1 MHMELSGEL
10 LLFAKSA
17 GYGMIMAAGYDI
29 LRILRRVIYHRPFWV
44 ITEDLCYWIGSGFFL
59 FSRIYTLNSGVLRW
73 YIFAG
78 VILGAVLYHGIL
90 GRHLVS
96 FAVKFLLSAEK
107 TISFF
112 TKRLKFCLLRCK
124 ITLYKCFCRFFG
136 KS

>member
-1 MHMELSGEL
+1 MYRELSDEL
-10 LLFAKSA
+10 LLFVKSV
-17 GYGMIMAAGYDI
+17 GYGIIMAVGYDM
-29 LRILRRVIYHRPFWV
+29 LRILRRIIHHRPFGV

-59 FSRIYTLNSGVLRW
+59 FSRIYIQNSGILRW

-78 VILGAVLYHGIL
+78 VLLGMVLYHGTFS
-90 GRHLVS
+90 RHLVS

-112 TKRLKFCLLRCK
+112 TKRLKFCFLRCK